1 MCVFEPSDSKIFFQL
16 VWVGYGRERSAGF
29 PASISFALTY
39 VNLWTAQLN
48 VNSVGSFSEK
58 VV

>member
-1 MCVFEPSDSKIFFQL
+1 MLSSILILKSYSTCG
-16 VWVGYGRERSAGF
+16 VGYGRERSAGF

-48 VNSVGSFSEK
+48 VNSVGSCSEK